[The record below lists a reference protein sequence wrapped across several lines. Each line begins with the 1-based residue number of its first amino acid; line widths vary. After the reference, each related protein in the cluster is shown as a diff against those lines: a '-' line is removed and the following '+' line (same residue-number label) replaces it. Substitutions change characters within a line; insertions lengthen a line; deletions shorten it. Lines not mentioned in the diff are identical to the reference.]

1 MEQLDKNEFM
11 PLTEEEIKEIGFTP
25 EELEIIRNAEAM
37 AQTADILPE
46 DPDELYAKM
55 EKLFPGN
62 DNLNQVFEK
71 LNALGKTN
79 PDLLIQMVALSE
91 VTNSAKPEKTQ
102 G

>member
-37 AQTADILPE
+37 AQTIDILPE
-46 DPDELYAKM
+46 EPDELYAKM

-62 DNLNQVFEK
+62 DNLDQVFEK
-71 LNALGKTN
+71 LAGLEKNN
-79 PDLLIQMVALSE
+79 PELLVQMVALSE
-91 VTNSAKPEKTQ
+91 ATNSAKPEKAQ
-102 G
+102 A